1 MKVAYCGNFVPPHS
15 TENHVR
21 TAWLSQGHTVVRV
34 QEDKPDDW
42 TMLIESMSKI
52 DLVLWTSTTAYAQ
65 AIGAKTQVQML
76 AAAKRKGVPTVA
88 FHLDRWHGL
97 DREPYLYTAPF
108 FRCDLVI
115 TADGGP
121 DWKSIGVNHLWLPP
135 AVSLPETELGT
146 FDSAYASAITFVGT
160 WRGYHAEWEHRAF
173 LIDWLKN
180 TYPRDVRF
188 WPRPGQPAIR
198 GEALRNLY
206 ASVKVVVGDS
216 CLAGNATH
224 YWSDRIPETLG
235 RGGFLIHPE
244 VEGLTDH
251 FTPGEH
257 LITWKPYDFDRLQA
271 HIGRALAD
279 PMWAQ
284 EVARRGRAH
293 VREHHTYERRVEQIV
308 EAVAAL

>member
-1 MKVAYCGNFVPPHS
+1 MILAYIGNFVPPHS

-21 TAWLSQGHTVVRV
+21 TAWMSHGHTVIRV
-34 QEDKPDDW
+34 QENKPEDWVMLMDKMP
-42 TMLIESMSKI
+42 KI
-52 DLVLWTSTTAYAQ
+52 DLVLWTSTTAFAQ
-65 AIGAKTQVQML
+65 DIGAKTQVRML
-76 AAAKRKGVPTVA
+76 TAAKAAGVPTVA

-108 FRCDLVI
+108 FRCELVI

-160 WRGYHAEWEHRAF
+160 WRGYHTEWDHRAF
-173 LIDWLKN
+173 LVDWLKN

-188 WPRPGQPAIR
+188 WPRPNMPAIR

-235 RGGFLIHPE
+235 RGGFLVHPD
-244 VEGLTDH
+244 VEGLSDH

-257 LITWKPYDFDRLQA
+257 LMVWKAGDFDSLQA
-271 HIGRALAD
+271 IIERGLHE
-279 PMWAQ
+279 PEWAR
-284 EVARRGRAH
+284 EVALQGRDH
-293 VREHHTYERRVEQIV
+293 VREHHTYERRVEQIL
-308 EAVAAL
+308 EAL